1 MDTATSLGSDAALR
15 PINPDDLPFLL
26 ALYASTREQELAV
39 VPWDAAQKAAFL
51 KMQFDAQHAHYQE
64 HYAGASFDVIL
75 VAGQPAGRLYVA
87 RWPKEIRII
96 DIAFVP
102 GFRGR
107 GLGTRLI
114 ADLQREAN
122 GRGVPLTIHVER
134 LNPALRLYE
143 RLGFELAEDKGV
155 YLFLHWKPR
164 PASPT

>member
-1 MDTATSLGSDAALR
+1 VTLR
-15 PINPDDLPFLL
+15 PICPDDQPFLQ
-26 ALYASTREQELAV
+26 ALYASTREQELAP
-39 VPWDAAQKAAFL
+39 VPWDATQKAAFL
-51 KMQFDAQHAHYQE
+51 QMQFDAQHAHYQE
-64 HYAGASFDVIL
+64 HYAGAAFDIIL
-75 VAGQPAGRLYVA
+75 VAGQAAGRLYVA
-87 RWPKEIRII
+87 RWSSEIRIV

-114 ADLQREAN
+114 ADLQGEAN

-155 YLFLHWKPR
+155 YLFLQWKPR
-164 PASPT
+164 PARPT